1 MRNVNEMRTIRLG
14 DVDEFAKTISESD
27 VYLFSGITGDMNPM
41 HVNAEYAAQTK
52 FGRRIAHGL
61 LVAGMLG
68 NVLGNRLPGVG
79 TVYVSQELRFL
90 APTFIGDTV
99 TARVEVVEVTDSPK
113 RVKLKTTCT
122 NQDGVVV
129 VDGFAVVSPPRTPPA
144 SS

>member
-1 MRNVNEMRTIRLG
+1 VATSTTTGNLSVG
-14 DVDEFAKTISESD
+14 DEACFSKTISESD

-61 LVAGMLG
+61 LVSGMLG
-68 NVLGNRLPGVG
+68 NVLGNTLPGVG

-90 APTFIGDTV
+90 APTFIGDTI

-129 VDGFAVVSPPRTPPA
+129 VDGIAVVSPPRPMAA